1 MLTDSTTE
9 SLPGTGG
16 AISESDEIRWLQANI
31 PVRNWFYMLLYA
43 WDLADFR
50 DELDAIAEDAPE
62 DLRAL
67 LTKALARLTQRQI
80 RRGLRGDYV
89 DLSEPL
95 RTVRGRINF
104 GRTVSDLLLYKGEL
118 HCDYQEYSL
127 NVPRNQ
133 IIVSTLD
140 RQLRHDYARI
150 ERDDRHASDELKI
163 LKAELETLVR
173 TMTDIDRVHLSDRMI
188 ANETRKL
195 GRNEREYR
203 LIMWICEWLNGR
215 PRIPGQDANGRQ
227 FADIKFLVD
236 EWRVYEKFVA
246 KWMKMHCDGW
256 RVETQPRIEWNE
268 TCQDSS
274 SEVVLPGMAPD
285 IVLTNKESG
294 QRVIIDTKWY
304 SSATTSRF
312 GRETVHNNN
321 LYQMWSYLS
330 SQDVRHP
337 EWSGATGILLY
348 AQTQSGPKWL
358 RTRVDGHP
366 FWVHTLD
373 LSQPWQRIED
383 DLRGRIRTIN
393 MDRQDAQD

>member
-1 MLTDSTTE
+1 
-9 SLPGTGG
+9 
-16 AISESDEIRWLQANI
+16 
-31 PVRNWFYMLLYA
+31 MLLYA

-50 DELDAIAEDAPE
+50 GEMDAIAEDAPE

-67 LTKALARLTQRQI
+67 LTKALACLTRRQI

-118 HCDYQEYSL
+118 HCDYQEYSI

-140 RQLRHDYARI
+140 RQLRHDYAWI
-150 ERDDRHASDELKI
+150 EQDDRHASDELKK

-173 TMTDIDRVHLSDRMI
+173 TTTDIDRVHLSDRMI
-188 ANETRKL
+188 ATETRKL

-246 KWMKMHCDGW
+246 NWMKMHCDGW
-256 RVETQPRIEWNE
+256 EVETEPTLRWNE
-268 TCQDSS
+268 KRD
-274 SEVVLPGMAPD
+274 ERVGDVVLPVMKPD
-285 IVLTNKESG
+285 IVLTNKRSR
-294 QRVIIDTKWY
+294 QRVVIDTKWY
-304 SSATTSRF
+304 SSAVSLHY
-312 GRETVHNNN
+312 GSETVHTNN
-321 LYQMWSYLS
+321 LRQMWSYVS
-330 SQDVRHP
+330 SQDRCGP
-337 EWSGATGILLY
+337 EWRRATGILLY
-348 AQTQSGPKWL
+348 AQT
-358 RTRVDGHP
+358 VDGARRLKTCIDAHP
-366 FWVHTLD
+366 FRVHTLD
-373 LSQPWQRIED
+373 LSRRWQLIED
-383 DLRGRIRTIN
+383 DLLGLIGTIN
-393 MDRQDAQD
+393 MDRQDLQD

>member
-1 MLTDSTTE
+1 MLAITADKEYPVNDSV
-9 SLPGTGG
+9 S
-16 AISESDEIRWLQANI
+16 WLQANI

-95 RTVRGRINF
+95 RTVRGRINI
-104 GRTVSDLLLYKGEL
+104 GRTVSDLLLYKGQL

-140 RQLRHDYARI
+140 RQLRYDYARI
-150 ERDDRHASDELKI
+150 ERDASSMLTELK
-163 LKAELETLVR
+163 ADLETLVR
-173 TMTDIDRVHLSDRMI
+173 SMSEIDRVHLSDRMI
-188 ANETRKL
+188 ATEMRKL

-203 LIMWICEWLNGR
+203 LIMLICEWLNR
-215 PRIPGQDANGRQ
+215 PRLPSANSQGQR
-227 FADIKFLVD
+227 FMDIRDLI

-246 KWMKMHCDGW
+246 NWMRTHCEDW
-256 RVETQPRIEWNE
+256 RVETQPRLEWNE
-268 TCQDSS
+268 TCEDSS

-285 IVLTNKESG
+285 IVLEHKRSR
-294 QRVIIDTKWY
+294 QRVVIDTKWY
-304 SSATTSRF
+304 SSAVTRYH
-312 GRETVHNNN
+312 GRETVHSNN
-321 LYQMWSYLS
+321 LYQMWAYLS
-330 SQDVRHP
+330 SQDGMYPDQRD
-337 EWSGATGILLY
+337 ATGILLY
-348 AQTQSGPKWL
+348 AQTVDGARRL
-358 RTRVDGHP
+358 RTCIDSHP
-366 FWVHTLD
+366 FRVHTLD
-373 LSQPWQRIED
+373 LSRRWQVIECY
-383 DLRGRIRTIN
+383 LRALIQSIN
-393 MDRQDAQD
+393 MDRQDLQD